1 MTKTRDEMLTNIIR
15 KWGFE
20 HKFTIDF
27 AVAMEDDH
35 FTDKMLT
42 DLYKGLMDL

>member
-20 HKFTIDF
+20 HNFTIDF
-27 AVAMEDDH
+27 AVAMEDAH

-42 DLYKGLMDL
+42 DLYRGLMDL

>member
-1 MTKTRDEMLTNIIR
+1 MRKTRDEMLADIIR

-20 HKFTIDF
+20 HNFTIDF
-27 AVAMEDDH
+27 AVAMEDAH

-42 DLYKGLMDL
+42 DLYRGLMDL